1 MIRPIWAPWRLE
13 YILSKKGSGCIFC
26 EKSGEN
32 RDKDNLILYRSAH
45 NLVMLNLYPYN
56 NGHLMVVPCRHLFS
70 ITDLSDEEAL
80 DLMKL
85 TQLSVNS
92 LKAAFMPEGY
102 NIGINIGKVAGAGI
116 EEHLH
121 LHIIPRWVGDTHFMA
136 VLDEIRVI
144 PEHVMSTYERL
155 FPIFNK
161 GEK

>member
-13 YILSKKGSGCIFC
+13 YILSKRGSECIFC
-26 EKSGEN
+26 EKSGED
-32 RDKDNLILYRSAH
+32 RDKDNLILYRSTH

-56 NGHLMVVPCRHLFS
+56 NGHLMVVPYSHLFS
-70 ITDLSDEEAL
+70 ITDLSDEETL
-80 DLMKL
+80 DLMRV

-92 LKAAFMPEGY
+92 LKEAFMPEGY

-121 LHIIPRWVGDTHFMA
+121 LHIIPRWAGDTYFMA
-136 VLDEIRVI
+136 VLDEVRVI

-161 GEK
+161 ED

>member
-56 NGHLMVVPCRHLFS
+56 NGHLMVVPYRHLFS

>member
-1 MIRPIWAPWRLE
+1 MMQPIWAPWRLE

-56 NGHLMVVPCRHLFS
+56 NGHLMVVPYRHLFS

>member
-1 MIRPIWAPWRLE
+1 MIQPIWAPWRLE

-26 EKSGEN
+26 EKPEDN
-32 RDKDNLILYRSAH
+32 RDKDNLILYRSSH

-56 NGHLMVVPCRHLFS
+56 NGHLMIVPYRHLFS
-70 ITDLSDEEAL
+70 ITDLSDEETL
-80 DLMKL
+80 DLMKM

-92 LKAAFMPEGY
+92 LKAAFMPDGY

-121 LHIIPRWVGDTHFMA
+121 LHIIPRWAGDTHFMA
-136 VLDEIRVI
+136 VLDEVRVI

-161 GEK
+161 AKK

>member
-56 NGHLMVVPCRHLFS
+56 NGHLMVVPYRHLFS

-136 VLDEIRVI
+136 VLDEVRVI

>member
-56 NGHLMVVPCRHLFS
+56 NGHLMVVPYRHLFS

-136 VLDEIRVI
+136 VLDEVRVI

-161 GEK
+161 GKK